1 MCNLHRG
8 LATTFFKTEMK
19 IKIFATSQQ
28 NRSASLTP
36 PVGGGPDHFSNQI
49 QLCHCLYLL
58 LKGNKFVLGLPVSM
72 QGTLFL
78 LVKNSQLYFDG
89 FSEFTTMLKSE
100 TLSVPK
106 FNLLYTLVQK
116 NFFVL
121 KCIKDVLQ
129 YNEASMLIH

>member
-1 MCNLHRG
+1 M
-8 LATTFFKTEMK
+8 
-19 IKIFATSQQ
+19 
-28 NRSASLTP
+28 
-36 PVGGGPDHFSNQI
+36 
-49 QLCHCLYLL
+49 

-72 QGTLFL
+72 QGTLLL